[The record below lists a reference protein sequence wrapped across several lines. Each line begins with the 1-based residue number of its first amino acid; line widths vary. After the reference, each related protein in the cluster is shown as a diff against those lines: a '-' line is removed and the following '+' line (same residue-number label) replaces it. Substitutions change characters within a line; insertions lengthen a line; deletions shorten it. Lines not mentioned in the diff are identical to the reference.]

1 MMLDTQ
7 FDCRRKC
14 SVLMAVIFCGL
25 FVLRTTPAIA
35 LTQDELDANR
45 DLWSVN
51 GSQDYDYVL
60 EPRSF
65 LIGRPGRV
73 EVRAGTITSVT
84 DIVSQQPLD
93 LTRYQTVD
101 DLFELL
107 QNEIN
112 RPAFTIEAEFDS
124 TFGYPTLASIDPLD
138 FVIDEEFGFIASDL
152 TLVPEPSTIALMVAA
167 MIMISMRW
175 PRPSNLA

>member
-1 MMLDTQ
+1 
-7 FDCRRKC
+7 
-14 SVLMAVIFCGL
+14 MAVIFCGL

-65 LIGRPGRV
+65 LTGRPGQV

-124 TFGYPTLASIDPLD
+124 TFGYPTMASIDPSEM
-138 FVIDEEFGFIASDL
+138 VIDEEFGFIARDL
-152 TLVPEPSTIALMVAA
+152 TLVPEPSSIALMVAA
-167 MIMISMRW
+167 MIVISMRW